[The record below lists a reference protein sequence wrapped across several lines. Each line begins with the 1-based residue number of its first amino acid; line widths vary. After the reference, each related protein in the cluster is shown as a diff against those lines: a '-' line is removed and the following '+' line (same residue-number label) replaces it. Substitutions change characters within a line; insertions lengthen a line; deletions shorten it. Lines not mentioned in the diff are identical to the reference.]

1 MAAFQA
7 VEREPAEV
15 LMGKR
20 LRRMLGG
27 LSVAAILLVP
37 AVAAPSASAWTQQV
51 DGVAPGSPRAAGSRV
66 WWVTA
71 SSSDRQAGVV
81 WLRSR
86 AVGGGDVR
94 AVRIV
99 LPGPA
104 AAPPDPGGARPINP
118 GPARVSLEGVS
129 GARAELSMSWCDD
142 GPTPVCTGRLTMTV
156 DSGTGVAIASAPL
169 SVAERVLNGEL
180 VRRGPGVNV
189 TPNVAREV
197 LVDPSTGRRFGVIPA
212 GATQVRGRFAL
223 RVTGQDR
230 WLTGGLGGKPA
241 GRARIRIYDLP
252 TGKQRYSVPVRRIA
266 EASASG
272 RWVQVGRFQ
281 LQDDGSVAIG
291 TAQWRR
297 ERGLRPVWVD
307 RHGRVRRLGPHVAGA
322 AAVQALYARGRG
334 YVRVQEPRSGRL
346 RCEATWII
354 GGRGATSA
362 RLRDRLTHEAWPL
375 RWTGRYVAWSV
386 ESRVRLLPSPSF
398 VSVTTGLDRMRLS
411 RTDRPRC

>member
-1 MAAFQA
+1 MSALFSLRSPFFVVACTAAALGAAAPAGAWTTKAPGWAGQA
-7 VEREPAEV
+7 V
-15 LMGKR
+15 
-20 LRRMLGG
+20 
-27 LSVAAILLVP
+27 S
-37 AVAAPSASAWTQQV
+37 
-51 DGVAPGSPRAAGSRV
+51 DGRV

-104 AAPPDPGGARPINP
+104 SAPPDPGGARPISP

-129 GARAELSMSWCDD
+129 GSRAELSMSWCDG

-156 DSGTGVAIASAPL
+156 DVSTGVAIGDAPL
-169 SVAERVLNGEL
+169 TLAERVRDGEF
-180 VRRGPGVNV
+180 VRREPFPTAASGL
-189 TPNVAREV
+189 ARTV
-197 LVDPSTGRRFGVIPA
+197 LIDPDTGGRVGVIPA
-212 GATQVRGRFAL
+212 GATQIHGHFAL

-230 WLTGGLGGKPA
+230 WLSGGLGSKPT
-241 GRARIRIYDLP
+241 GRARIRVYDLR

-297 ERGLRPVWVD
+297 ARGLRPVWVD
-307 RHGRVRRLGPHVAGA
+307 GRGQVRRLGPRVAGA
-322 AAVQALYARGRG
+322 AAVQALYAHGRG
-334 YVRVQEPRSGRL
+334 FVRVQEPRSGPS
-346 RCEATWII
+346 RCEATWIV
-354 GGRGATSA
+354 GRRGVAFA
-362 RLRDRLTHEAWPL
+362 RLRDQLAHEEWPS
-375 RWTGRYVAWSV
+375 RWTGRYVVWSL
-386 ESRVRLLPSPSF
+386 ESRVRPLPSPSF
-398 VSVTTGLDRMRLS
+398 VSVTTGLERMRLS

>member
-1 MAAFQA
+1 MGAFQA
-7 VEREPAEV
+7 VEREPAKV
-15 LMGKR
+15 LMGNR

-27 LSVAAILLVP
+27 PSVAALLLVP

-51 DGVAPGSPRAAGSRV
+51 DGVVPGSPRAASSRV

-71 SSSDRQAGVV
+71 SSSDGQAGVV

-86 AVGGGDVR
+86 EVGGGDVR
-94 AVRIV
+94 AVRIT
-99 LPGPA
+99 LPDPA
-104 AAPPDPGGARPINP
+104 SAPPNPRGARPISP
-118 GPARVSLEGVS
+118 GPARVSFEGVS
-129 GARAELSMSWCDD
+129 GSRAELSMSWCDG

-156 DSGTGVAIASAPL
+156 DSGTGVVIMSAPL

-180 VRRGPGVNV
+180 VRRGTGVSASSNL
-189 TPNVAREV
+189 AREV
-197 LVDPSTGRRFGVIPA
+197 LVDPDTGRRFGVIPT

-230 WLTGGLGGKPA
+230 WLSGGLGSKPT
-241 GRARIRIYDLP
+241 GRARIRVYDLR

-266 EASASG
+266 ETSASG
-272 RWVQVGRFQ
+272 RWVQVSRFQ

-307 RHGRVRRLGPHVAGA
+307 RRGQVRKLGPRVAGA
-322 AAVQALYARGRG
+322 AAVQALYAHGHG
-334 YVRVQEPRSGRL
+334 FVRVQEPRSGVL
-346 RCEATWII
+346 RCEATWIV
-354 GGRGATSA
+354 GRRGRTFG
-362 RLRDRLTHEAWPL
+362 RLKDRLTHEQWPL
-375 RWTGRYVAWSV
+375 LWTGGYVVWSW
-386 ESRVRLLPSPSF
+386 EDRVSSLPSPSF

-411 RTDRPRC
+411 RTDQPRC